1 MVKIFQ
7 KLVKFCHFC
16 FFSKTLLN
24 FYVTWTLNIHQKK
37 FWIFL
42 VIFGNNPR
50 GKTQLSFFTL
60 FFFKRLYFRPE
71 VQSAKILG
79 RPDQQIRMFLTK
91 KNFGVVPQILTI
103 IWGVHQWCTPSSDV
117 FDYTMYVNKETDHDV
132 WKFMMYVDDGSM
144 MDVDTSCMKS
154 MDLYMMY
161 PHPSWIHRRD
171 TSCNQIHRIRVYTID
186 LKLLCPDGLR

>member
-1 MVKIFQ
+1 MVKISK

-24 FYVTWTLNIHQKK
+24 FYVTWTLNIHQKN
-37 FWIFL
+37 FWIVL

-91 KNFGVVPQILTI
+91 KKFGVVPQILTI
-103 IWGVHQWCTPSSDV
+103 IWGVHGGGEH
-117 FDYTMYVNKETDHDV
+117 YVPPPTNPNRDFV
-132 WKFMMYVDDGSM
+132 PVYA
-144 MDVDTSCMKS
+144 
-154 MDLYMMY
+154 
-161 PHPSWIHRRD
+161 RRNSN
-171 TSCNQIHRIRVYTID
+171 TFAKKKHTNSY
-186 LKLLCPDGLR
+186 